1 MLSFILGLVI
11 GVAISGGIFCWLMRE
26 YCKDEKEK
34 QKDKKEPQDLDMPDQ
49 MEKKAINLAKL
60 KIHIKGIGKGVKIS
74 NDDVERLLSVSDATA
89 TRYLD
94 EFEKEGLIKQQG
106 KTGKYT
112 YYSKL

>member
-11 GVAISGGIFCWLMRE
+11 GVAISGGIFYFLMRE

-34 QKDKKEPQDLDMPDQ
+34 DSGDLQDSDIPDNANQKS
-49 MEKKAINLAKL
+49 INLAKL
-60 KIHIKGIGKGVKIS
+60 KIHIKGIGKGVKVS